1 MEFKRIRDAHISES
15 AAETNRLVIRLE
27 KVEEQR
33 ERLGLANKST
43 GLFITL
49 LRACCC
55 FFSQLFRMLK
65 DDTPSNRKQLKGT
78 ITDRND
84 LLSLTFTLCCHLV
97 GLCEAERK

>member
-1 MEFKRIRDAHISES
+1 M
-15 AAETNRLVIRLE
+15 NRE
-27 KVEEQR
+27 KELSKQV
-33 ERLGLANKST
+33 T

-55 FFSQLFRMLK
+55 FLSQLFRMLK

-97 GLCEAERK
+97 GLCEPERK